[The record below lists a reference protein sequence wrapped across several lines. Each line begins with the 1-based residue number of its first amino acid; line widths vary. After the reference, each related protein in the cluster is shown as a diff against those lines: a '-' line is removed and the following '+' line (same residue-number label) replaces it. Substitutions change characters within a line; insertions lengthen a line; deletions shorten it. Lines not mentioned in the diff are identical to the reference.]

1 MKVEIHCDMCGKII
15 SRYPSQVKKHNFCGH
30 QCLADFSSKTKN
42 PEKYGELKDYN
53 GISKHMSDL
62 NAQMNPTRMNTE
74 RRTKLRNA
82 HLGTGNGKAG
92 YTKCFGKP
100 AHRVA
105 AEKKLGRKLQKEE
118 VVHHMDFN
126 GKNNAPWNL
135 MIFKNNADHSRYH
148 AQLSRFFETGET
160 SCDVIEE
167 VMPL

>member
-82 HLGTGNGKAG
+82 HLGTGNGKQVTQSVSASQHIG
-92 YTKCFGKP
+92 
-100 AHRVA
+100 
-105 AEKKLGRKLQKEE
+105 
-118 VVHHMDFN
+118 
-126 GKNNAPWNL
+126 
-135 MIFKNNADHSRYH
+135 
-148 AQLSRFFETGET
+148 
-160 SCDVIEE
+160 
-167 VMPL
+167 